1 MNVLV
6 IDDDPDILF
15 IVAKALELDGITVLT
30 ATTALDG
37 LGRAALDRPD
47 GILMDLTLPDLKGT
61 ALLDRLRAGEATR
74 DIPVVVLTARTRPEE
89 IKDVLARGARD
100 VITKPFEP
108 DRLGKRLRELF
119 TRSG

>member
-6 IDDDPDILF
+6 IDDDADILF
-15 IVAKALELDGITVLT
+15 IVEKALELDGIAVVT
-30 ATTALDG
+30 ASTALEG
-37 LGRAALDRPD
+37 LDRAALDQPD

-61 ALLDRLRAGEATR
+61 VLLDRLRAGEATR

-89 IKDVLARGARD
+89 IKDVLARGARG

-119 TRSG
+119 TRP